1 VDKRILW
8 IIPKWT
14 FPINDGAR
22 VATDSLIRTTI
33 AAGAKVDVLC
43 LPQAFEKINLAEMRD
58 HWKVNEIFVM
68 PRTLPA
74 KKWAKVIFYFL
85 KFIKQPFFPLTLS
98 SFADDHLR
106 FETRKLI
113 KKIGYQQVVLDGL
126 HLGALFVDGS
136 RWRAP
141 GPQVILRAHNIETD
155 LWKRAAEE
163 KQNPLFRWVLNW
175 QKNCVAKIE
184 QIIAGSVA
192 GIAAI
197 SEEDGESFKQIAPK
211 TPLKVIPLGLNF
223 ARPLSQPELSG
234 INFLFIGRL
243 DWAPNRDGLEW
254 ILRDVWPQVYA
265 RRPKAQLQ
273 IVGSGDRSWLASYAQ
288 LPGVELIGFV
298 KDIRDAYEKCHFTIT
313 PLTYGSGT
321 RIKVVESFA
330 MNRALIS
337 TRMGVQGAYLEDA
350 DYISAETTEEWIDI
364 LSTVEWN
371 ENSAKRLK
379 DARQKIAGILDE
391 SQIGRS
397 FYDWLKTFE

>member
-1 VDKRILW
+1 
-8 IIPKWT
+8 
-14 FPINDGAR
+14 
-22 VATDSLIRTTI
+22 
-33 AAGAKVDVLC
+33 
-43 LPQAFEKINLAEMRD
+43 
-58 HWKVNEIFVM
+58 
-68 PRTLPA
+68 
-74 KKWAKVIFYFL
+74 
-85 KFIKQPFFPLTLS
+85 
-98 SFADDHLR
+98 
-106 FETRKLI
+106 
-113 KKIGYQQVVLDGL
+113 
-126 HLGALFVDGS
+126 
-136 RWRAP
+136 
-141 GPQVILRAHNIETD
+141 LRAHNIETD
-155 LWKRAAEE
+155 LWERAAEE
-163 KQNPLFRWVLNW
+163 KNNPLLRWVLNW

-184 QIIAGSVA
+184 QTIAGSVA

-223 ARPLSQPELSG
+223 ARPLSLPELSG

-288 LPGVELIGFV
+288 LPGVELMGFV

-321 RIKVVESFA
+321 RIKVVEAFA

-337 TRMGVQGAYLEDA
+337 TRMGVQGAYLDES
-350 DYISAETTEEWIDI
+350 DYIAADTTEEWINI

-371 ENSAKRLK
+371 ENTAKRLK
-379 DARQKIAGILDE
+379 NARQKISGILDE

-397 FYDWLKTFE
+397 FYDWLKTLK